1 LQNPFEAPIY
11 YIPSVDSTMNA
22 SRSKLGNSPAHGTV
36 LIAGSQTSGR
46 GRVDGREWLTAQDE
60 GLLSTI
66 VISRSYLKVPVTSVP
81 IRIALAV
88 CRMLKQQ
95 FQLKP
100 KIKWPNDV
108 LVKGK
113 KICGVLCESTAEYV
127 YAGVG
132 LNVVQN
138 SFPEQLKRP
147 ATSIFLE
154 SSEKVRPVEL
164 LPLLLS
170 ELQLIL
176 PVVQLPILVRPWLYR
191 LDDEVSVIE
200 GSPKEG
206 VSVHGIVTGIG
217 ESGELR
223 LLQKSGKIRAL
234 YSGE

>member
-1 LQNPFEAPIY
+1 MQNPFEAPIY
-11 YIPSVDSTMNA
+11 YVPSVDSTMNA
-22 SRSKLGNSPAHGTV
+22 SRSKLGDSPAHGTV

-46 GRVDGREWLTAQDE
+46 GRVDGRDWWTAQDE
-60 GLLSTI
+60 GLLCTI
-66 VISRSYLKVPVTSVP
+66 VIKRTYLKVPVTSIP
-81 IRIALAV
+81 IRIALAAG
-88 CRMLKQQ
+88 RMLKKQ
-95 FQLKP
+95 FQLAP

-132 LNVVQN
+132 LNVVQE
-138 SFPEQLKRP
+138 SFPEEMRRP

-154 SSEKVRPVEL
+154 SSKKVRPVEL
-164 LPLLLS
+164 LPLLLT
-170 ELQLIL
+170 ELQPII
-176 PVVQLPILVRPWLYR
+176 PVVQLPILVRPWLYH
-191 LDDEVSVIE
+191 LDDEVLVME
-200 GSPKEG
+200 GDPEKGEP
-206 VSVHGIVTGIG
+206 VHGIVTGIG

>member
-1 LQNPFEAPIY
+1 MEELFLQNPFEAPIY

-113 KICGVLCESTAEYV
+113 KICGVLCESTSEYV
-127 YAGVG
+127 YVGIG
-132 LNVVQN
+132 LNVLQEEF
-138 SFPEQLKRP
+138 SSELRKPG
-147 ATSIFLE
+147 TSIF
-154 SSEKVRPVEL
+154 
-164 LPLLLS
+164 
-170 ELQLIL
+170 
-176 PVVQLPILVRPWLYR
+176 
-191 LDDEVSVIE
+191 IE
-200 GSPKEG
+200 G
-206 VSVHGIVTGIG
+206 GIRPEPV
-217 ESGELR
+217 
-223 LLQKSGKIRAL
+223 
-234 YSGE
+234 